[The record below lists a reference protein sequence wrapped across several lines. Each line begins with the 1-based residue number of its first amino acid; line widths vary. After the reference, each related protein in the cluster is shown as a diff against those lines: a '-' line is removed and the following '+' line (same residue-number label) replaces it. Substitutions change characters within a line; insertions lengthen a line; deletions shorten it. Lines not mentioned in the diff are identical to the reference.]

1 MNINF
6 WNWIL
11 FQVHEFKVGKNQI
24 NSKMEIDPTTQRD
37 SGYYECQADNKYAID
52 KRGFRTDFTLD
63 VYWERSTPNFNN
75 SANTNNKNCSLFIY
89 HKNTQLFI
97 LKRKKNT
104 KTISKVSA
112 LSFFFKK
119 KFYRS
124 EFVLVIKFPVIQYT
138 HRL

>member
-1 MNINF
+1 
-6 WNWIL
+6 
-11 FQVHEFKVGKNQI
+11 
-24 NSKMEIDPTTQRD
+24 MEIDPTTQRD

-97 LKRKKNT
+97 LKRKKKHENYFEG
-104 KTISKVSA
+104 IST
-112 LSFFFKK
+112 FFF
-119 KFYRS
+119 F
-124 EFVLVIKFPVIQYT
+124 
-138 HRL
+138 